1 MKLLFF
7 KQRNLLRAALT
18 LILVLLTSLNVGA
31 ADITQNS
38 AVLINSGNKAKYNNK
53 SITGTVPANSSAGSI
68 GTFFSPGA
76 IVVDGIELNLTID
89 GFNVDY
95 SELYSMRSGI
105 SLINGATLHLTVKG
119 TNTLKAGYGG
129 AGISVPY
136 GCTLEITATSTGS
149 LNVAGGNS
157 CGGGAGIGSIGDHA
171 NSHSNEGDLYPQ
183 GCGDITINGGTINAQ
198 GGTWYLYYTACGGAA
213 GIGSSEGSGVTEPN
227 PQYGA
232 KNFVNNITGN
242 ITINGGTVT
251 AKGGLGCSAI
261 GGGSHGT
268 VKSVTI
274 MGGRV
279 TANASSY
286 GNAIGCGYNNTTS
299 GSLTCPDIIIK
310 GGSITAN
317 GDIGY
322 GGTTSLSQTIGGSVT
337 IDDEATVSCSGTI
350 NPSTT
355 NYERRAFNITVY
367 DASLTASV
375 ENANIFLPGGK
386 KIVGNIAVS
395 QPGIGTV
402 SAKVLY
408 KPSHLSLS
416 GSVIVDYGTKTWSS
430 DENISLSNETNN
442 LTVGEYCYAFSGK
455 IYDKRVSTGHNSA
468 NMTLGLSAPTSFSFT
483 PEISGTSEKVGTASF
498 SGYIISASSQLA
510 GEQMLSITD
519 NGSNKYQK
527 GITFPA
533 VTAHKSD
540 LSVIMTDPSVA
551 IAPVKYID
559 ANGIEQTVDAQR
571 YSSSVELLTEGTWYV
586 DEEITVANRLSV
598 AGTVNLIL
606 CNGCK
611 LIADKGITVGNDNTL
626 NIYGQQG
633 NSGKLIANGQNNTGN
648 EEYYTGIGGCIVYV
662 YNNAKTNIPCGTIGI
677 YGGDVTAYGGK
688 ASAGI
693 GGEYNRAWRG
703 TVNIGGGIV
712 YAKGGAIN
720 SAYDAGAGI
729 GGGENGCLGT
739 INITGG
745 TIHAESG
752 DDPYWGAAGIGGG
765 RNGDAGNIN
774 ISGGVITAI
783 GKSGG
788 RGIGPGQKK
797 NGGSVNLSWTQT
809 TDVIYANSY
818 GGTVT
823 LQSDFMIKDTETQA
837 TTDNIGGKT
846 IVPMNLVTFV
856 ANGGSGTM
864 NSIPVPAGS
873 VYKLPACDFTPTE
886 GMAFYRWQIG
896 ETQYNKDDE
905 LTVTNNITLKAL
917 WAIATNSVTFNMNG
931 HGDQIV
937 QQIVDHGTTATEPTA
952 PTADGYEFAGWYL
965 DEATEPYNFDAIVT
979 ANITLNALWSKI
991 VTPTVTVT
999 GEYTYTGEQIIPEVT
1014 VKDGETIV
1022 PASEYTVSTKNTTKA
1037 GTATVTIVD
1046 NPRGNYKLETTSKDF
1061 DVAQK
1066 PVVVSGITAKNKVFD
1081 DNDNVQLDYDK
1092 VVIAGK
1098 TENDIV
1104 TVSADATFDN
1114 SSVGENKTVNIS
1126 NLTLLGTNAN
1136 NYVLADEGQ
1145 QTTTTAT
1152 IYAPHTVKF
1161 ADENGNALVAAA
1173 FADQI
1178 INNGGKVTIP
1188 VVTDANRPVK
1198 NGYRFV
1204 GWNING
1210 EEYDFDTTLDFETT
1224 QSITL
1229 TTRFLK
1235 LHNIYGS
1242 PYTGPGEGD
1251 VAAGVSQ
1258 AIVGEEV
1265 TITATPDEGSV
1276 TSFLR
1281 AYYEEDN
1288 VMHSLV
1294 VTMTDDNT
1302 GTFIM
1307 PDKDDVHIG
1316 AGFALATNL
1325 LAGLKN
1331 DNDQYEV
1338 RNAGDLKLLS
1348 TWMAAGNEME
1358 GETILLM
1365 NDIDVTG
1372 SDFDGFPSL
1381 RKGYTSYACY
1391 FRATF
1396 DGQGHTI
1403 SGLKVLSGTNA
1414 GFIPYLVGTV
1424 KNLTLRGTV
1433 QGGGYQ
1439 KNVGGIVSSVLSGG
1453 TIQNCVSLMQVRD
1466 EGSSMTFGGIAGRN
1480 DGTVKDCMFL
1490 GMGGI
1495 WYTKPMNAVGTG
1507 NGETTGCTAL
1517 YAVEPYDEHVIIS
1530 SATSEGNEVGGYFKA
1545 GSDVVLTVTAES
1557 QDGWTLRGFKYKVDV
1572 DDVNLTA
1579 NGGNSYTL
1587 TNISQNV
1594 YVMPNYSYDGLNSLE
1609 QDAQNRYLVKTKD
1622 DLNTVARVVGELGGC
1637 PDMTFLLANDLTEVG
1652 EFSGIA
1658 PNGDD
1663 DHAFKGTFDGGGHT
1677 ISGMTITGHGN
1688 NIGFVG
1694 YLLGTVQN
1702 LTMEYCTVTNT
1713 SDVDYSFAGMLAGSG
1728 YNSGAIRHCRVIGG
1742 TVVGS
1747 LAGAIMGDYYMDA
1760 EDNLYNDEVKVISG
1774 GIEKAIGDCG
1784 TSNGDINYSTDPAVV
1799 GWRVLFMGKNGQLAP
1814 AQLIAN
1820 GDAAIRPDVTP
1831 VGDSHFTFANTWKR
1845 GDGQVYTFDSHRH
1858 EDRITENTILYPGWN
1873 EETKYTITY
1882 QANDGNG
1889 STQTEAVYESD
1900 VTSYVL
1906 PDCFFAAP
1914 DGKRFVAWEY
1924 AGNSYAPG
1932 ESLTFD
1938 TDIVVEAQ
1946 WVTVRTL
1953 TAKIAPDNNYWTTFY
1968 CGTQGYKIDN
1978 DINACAYTASV
1989 TGSTITLH
1997 KLGKVIPANTA
2008 VIVVGTVSDITMTES
2023 DDNAENIVPNSLQG
2037 IDTDTNCA
2045 DIGTGTFYV
2054 MGFENAKF
2062 GFHKY
2067 SGTKMAA
2074 NKAFLLLDSYSARS
2088 LDIVFDNDET
2098 SISEQLHTANEGADR
2113 WYTIEGRCIERP
2125 TAKGLY
2131 IKNGRKVV
2139 IK

>member
-1 MKLLFF
+1 MMGTFF
-7 KQRNLLRAALT
+7 NRTTLLRRT
-18 LILVLLTSLNVGA
+18 LSLAVVMLTSLCVWA

-38 AVLINSGNKAKYNNK
+38 AVVINSGNKAKYNNK
-53 SITGTVPANSSAGSI
+53 SVTGTVPANSSAGSI

-76 IVVDGIELNLTID
+76 IVVDGVELNLTID
-89 GFNVDY
+89 GFNTDY
-95 SELYSMRSGI
+95 SELLSPRSGI

-136 GCTLEITATSTGS
+136 GCTLEITATSTGT
-149 LNVAGGNS
+149 LNAFGGNS

-171 NSHSNEGDLYPQ
+171 NSHSNESELYPQ
-183 GCGDITINGGTINAQ
+183 GCGDIIINGGTINAQ

-213 GIGSSEGSGVTEPN
+213 GIGSSEGSGVTAPN

-232 KNFVNNITGN
+232 QNFVNNITGN

-322 GGTTSLSQTIGGSVT
+322 GGTTSISQTIGGSVT

-498 SGYIISASSQLA
+498 SGYIISASSELA

-648 EEYYTGIGGCIVYV
+648 GDFYTGIGGCIVYV

-712 YAKGGAIN
+712 YAKGGARN

-729 GGGENGCLGT
+729 GGGENGCLAT
-739 INITGG
+739 VNITGG

-765 RNGDAGNIN
+765 QNGDAGNIN

-783 GKSGG
+783 GRSGG

-797 NGGSVNLSWTQT
+797 NGGSVNLSWTNA

-823 LQSDFMIKDTETQA
+823 LLSDFMIKDTETQA
-837 TTDNIGGKT
+837 KTDNIGGKT
-846 IVPMNLVTFV
+846 IVPMNLVTFD
-856 ANGGSGTM
+856 ANGASGTM

-896 ETQYNKDDE
+896 ETLYDKDDE

-1046 NPRGNYKLETTSKDF
+1046 NPRGNYKLETTSEEF
-1061 DVAQK
+1061 TVAK
-1066 PVVVSGITAKNKVFD
+1066 KAVVVSGITAKNKVFD
-1081 DNDNVQLDYDK
+1081 DNRNVQLDYDQ

-1104 TVSADATFDN
+1104 TVSADAIFDN

-1126 NLTLLGTNAN
+1126 NLTLFGTNAN

-1161 ADENGNALVAAA
+1161 VDENGDALVAAE

-1198 NGYRFV
+1198 DGYRFV

-1210 EEYDFDTTLDFETT
+1210 EEYDFNTTLDFETT

-1242 PYTGPGEGD
+1242 PYTGPGEGT

-1265 TITATPDEGSV
+1265 TITATPDDGSV

-1316 AGFALATNL
+1316 AGFALATDL

-1338 RNAGDLKLLS
+1338 REAGDLKLLS

-1372 SDFDGFPSL
+1372 SDFDGFPRL
-1381 RKGYTSYACY
+1381 RTGYSSDACF

-1403 SGLKVLSGTNA
+1403 SGLKVLSSDNA
-1414 GFIPYLVGTV
+1414 GFIPYLKGTV

-1433 QGGGYQ
+1433 QGGGNPNY
-1439 KNVGGIVSSVLSGG
+1439 VGGISSSVSSGG
-1453 TIQNCVSLMQVRD
+1453 TIQNCVSLMQVRN
-1466 EGSSMTFGGIAGRN
+1466 EGTSMTFGGIAGRN

-1490 GMGGI
+1490 GLGGI
-1495 WYTKPMNAVGTG
+1495 WNTKPMNAVGAG

-1517 YAVEPYDEHVIIS
+1517 YAVEPYDERVTIS

-1545 GSDVVLTVTAES
+1545 GSDIILTLSAADK
-1557 QDGWTLRGFKYKVDV
+1557 DGYTLRGFKYEGDNG
-1572 DDVNLTA
+1572 DVNLTA

-1594 YVMPNYSYDGLNSLE
+1594 CVMPNYSYNGLSSLE
-1609 QDAQNRYLVKTKD
+1609 QDNQNRYLVKSKTDLLTVAQVVK
-1622 DLNTVARVVGELGGC
+1622 DLNGC
-1637 PDMTFLLANDLTEVG
+1637 SDMTFLLNNDLTEVG
-1652 EFSGIA
+1652 DFEGIA
-1658 PNGDD
+1658 VGTEEPFNGL
-1663 DHAFKGTFDGGGHT
+1663 FDGGGHT
-1677 ISGMTITGHGN
+1677 ISGMTIEARAN
-1688 NIGFVG
+1688 NVGFIGYMAAG
-1694 YLLGTVQN
+1694 LHLTN
-1702 LTMEYCTVTNT
+1702 LTLENCTVTNT
-1713 SDVDYSFAGMLAGSG
+1713 SDVDYTYAGMLVGGGWNGMLS
-1728 YNSGAIRHCRVIGG
+1728 NCRVIGG
-1742 TVVGS
+1742 TVTGAK
-1747 LAGAIMGDYYMDA
+1747 AGAIMGDTYLSGSN
-1760 EDNLYNDEVKVISG
+1760 NLYNDEVTVISG
-1774 GIEKAIGDCG
+1774 GITKAIGECG
-1784 TSNGDINYSTDPAVV
+1784 SSEGDYVYNNAAQI
-1799 GWRVLFMGKNGQLAP
+1799 GWRVFFMGKNGQLAP

-1820 GDAAIRPDVTP
+1820 GDAAIRPDVIP

-1858 EDRITENTILYPGWN
+1858 EDRITENTVLYPGWN
-1873 EETKYTITY
+1873 EDTKYTITY

-1889 STQTEAVYESD
+1889 TTHTQSVYESD

-1906 PDCFFAAP
+1906 PDCFFAVP

-1968 CGTQGYKIDN
+1968 CGTQGYKIDD

-1989 TGSTITLH
+1989 AGNTIKLN

-2008 VIVVGTVSDITMTES
+2008 VIVVGAVGDITMTES

-2037 IDTDTNCA
+2037 VDTDTNCA

-2074 NKAFLLLDSYSARS
+2074 NKAFLLLDGTGAHS
-2088 LDIVFDNDET
+2088 LDIVFGDDAT
-2098 SISEQLHTANEGADR
+2098 FMSEQLRAVNEGADR

-2131 IKNGRKVV
+2131 IHNGRKVV

>member
-1 MKLLFF
+1 M
-7 KQRNLLRAALT
+7 T
-18 LILVLLTSLNVGA
+18 LAFMLLTTATAWA
-31 ADITQNS
+31 ADITQNT
-38 AVLINSGNKAKYNNK
+38 AVVINSGNKTKYNNK
-53 SITGTVPANSSAGSI
+53 SVTGTVPANSSAGNH
-68 GTFFSPGA
+68 GTFYTPGA

-89 GFNVDY
+89 GFNTDY
-95 SELYSMRSGI
+95 SELLSPRSGI

-136 GCTLEITATSTGS
+136 GCTLEITATSTGT
-149 LNVAGGNS
+149 LNAFGGNS

-171 NSHSNEGDLYPQ
+171 NSHSNESDLYPQ
-183 GCGDITINGGTINAQ
+183 GCGDIIINGGTINAQ

-213 GIGSSEGSGVTEPN
+213 GIGSSEGSGVTAPN

-232 KNFVNNITGN
+232 QNFVNNITGN

-322 GGTTSLSQTIGGSVT
+322 GGTTSISQTIGGSVT

-367 DASLTASV
+367 DASVTASV

-455 IYDKRVSTGHNSA
+455 IYDKRVNTGNNSA

-533 VTAHKSD
+533 VTAHKCD
-540 LSVIMTDPSVA
+540 LSVIMTDPSVTV
-551 IAPVKYID
+551 APVKYID

-648 EEYYTGIGGCIVYV
+648 GDFYTGIGGCIVYV

-712 YAKGGAIN
+712 YAKGGARN

-729 GGGENGCLGT
+729 GGGENGCLAT
-739 INITGG
+739 VNITGG

-765 RNGDAGNIN
+765 QNGDAGNIN

-783 GKSGG
+783 GRSGG

-797 NGGSVNLSWTQT
+797 NGGSVNLSWTNA

-823 LQSDFMIKDTETQA
+823 LLSDFMIKDTETQA

-873 VYKLPACDFTPTE
+873 VYKLPACDFTPTG

-896 ETQYNKDDE
+896 ETLYDKDDE

-931 HGDQIV
+931 HGDDV
-937 QQIVDHGTTATEPTA
+937 PQQIINYGATATEPTA

-965 DEATEPYNFDAIVT
+965 DEATEPFNFDAIVT

-1046 NPRGNYKLETTSKDF
+1046 NPRGNYKLETTSEEF
-1061 DVAQK
+1061 TVAQK
-1066 PVVVSGITAKNKVFD
+1066 PIVISGIIAKNKVFD
-1081 DNDNVQLDYDK
+1081 DDTKAALDYSNVVFGGIAEGDILTVCATGTFANTSVEEDK
-1092 VVIAGK
+1092 
-1098 TENDIV
+1098 
-1104 TVSADATFDN
+1104 
-1114 SSVGENKTVNIS
+1114 SVAIS
-1126 NLTLLGTNAN
+1126 NLSLGGSSNG
-1136 NYVLADEGQ
+1136 NYVLAAEGQ
-1145 QTTTTAT
+1145 QTAATAS
-1152 IYAPHTVKF
+1152 IYAPHTVEFKSEDGTVTLT
-1161 ADENGNALVAAA
+1161 ATQTV
-1173 FADQI
+1173 
-1178 INNGGKVTIP
+1178 NNHAKVSKPNISLT
-1188 VVTDANRPVK
+1188 K
-1198 NGYRFV
+1198 EGYRFMNE
-1204 GWNING
+1204 WLLDDEIF
-1210 EEYDFDTTLDFETT
+1210 DFDTALDLATT
-1224 QSITL
+1224 HTL
-1229 TTRFLK
+1229 TLKPMFLK
-1235 LHNIYGS
+1235 LYKITEGARAGNGDGS
-1242 PYTGPGEGD
+1242 VTISVPKAVAGET
-1251 VAAGVSQ
+1251 
-1258 AIVGEEV
+1258 V
-1265 TITATPDEGSV
+1265 TITATPSSTSILAYFSVYYFEGDD
-1276 TSFLR
+1276 
-1281 AYYEEDN
+1281 AIDIPC
-1288 VMHSLV
+1288 
-1294 VTMTDDNT
+1294 TMTGENT
-1302 GTFIM
+1302 ATFTM
-1307 PDKDDVHIG
+1307 PDHDMVLVG
-1316 AGFALATNL
+1316 ARFALSDNML
-1325 LAGLKN
+1325 NDLKN
-1331 DNDQYEV
+1331 SSNQYEV
-1338 RNAGDLKLLS
+1338 RAPGDLSLLQ
-1348 TWMAAGNEME
+1348 TWINGDTHHTME

-1365 NDIDVTG
+1365 NDIDISGENFSGFTT
-1372 SDFDGFPSL
+1372 DF
-1381 RKGYTSYACY
+1381 KG
-1391 FRATF
+1391 TF
-1396 DGQGHTI
+1396 DGQNHTI
-1403 SGLKVLSGTNA
+1403 SGLNIHKNSASAGFFVLVSGT
-1414 GFIPYLVGTV
+1414 VQ
-1424 KNLTLRGTV
+1424 NLTLRGSVEGSGTLHC
-1433 QGGGYQ
+1433 
-1439 KNVGGIVSSVLSGG
+1439 VGGIAAYVTDGG
-1453 TIQNCVSLMQVRD
+1453 TIQDCVSLISVSRD
-1466 EGSSMTFGGIAGRN
+1466 YYSTNGSLVGNNA
-1480 DGTVKDCMFL
+1480 GTVKNCLYL
-1490 GMGGI
+1490 GMGGLNNVYDMTAI
-1495 WYTKPMNAVGTG
+1495 GSGNAAID
-1507 NGETTGCTAL
+1507 CTAL
-1517 YAVEPYDEHVIIS
+1517 YAIKGNDDDLFGGIVTIGSIS
-1530 SATSEGNEVGGYFKA
+1530 SAGNEVGGYFKA
-1545 GSDVVLTVTAES
+1545 GSDIILTLSAS
-1557 QDGWTLRGFKYKVDV
+1557 DKDGYTLRGFKYETDNG
-1572 DDVNLTA
+1572 DVNLTD
-1579 NGGNSYTL
+1579 NSDNTYTL
-1587 TNISQNV
+1587 SDIRTNITIL
-1594 YVMPNYSYDGLNSLE
+1594 PNYSYNGLSSLE
-1609 QDAQNRYLVKTKD
+1609 QDNQNRYLVKSKADLHTVAQVVK
-1622 DLNTVARVVGELGGC
+1622 DLNGC
-1637 PDMTFLLANDLTEVG
+1637 ADMTFLLNNDLTEVG
-1652 EFSGIA
+1652 SFEGIA
-1658 PNGDD
+1658 V
-1663 DHAFKGTFDGGGHT
+1663 GTAEPFGGLFDGGGHI
-1677 ISGMTITGHGN
+1677 ISGMTIEACAP
-1688 NIGFVG
+1688 FVG
-1694 YLLGTVQN
+1694 FIGEIAAGEHLTN
-1702 LTMEYCTVTNT
+1702 LTLENCTVTNT
-1713 SDVDYSFAGMLAGSG
+1713 SDVDNTYAAMLVGGGWNGELS
-1728 YNSGAIRHCRVIGG
+1728 NCRVIGG
-1742 TVVGS
+1742 TVTGAM
-1747 LAGAIMGDYYMDA
+1747 AGAITG
-1760 EDNLYNDEVKVISG
+1760 EDILGGSNNLYNDQVTVISG
-1774 GIEKAIGDCG
+1774 GVTLPIGECG
-1784 TSNGDINYSTDPAVV
+1784 TSSGDHSYNDAAEV
-1799 GWRVLFMGKNGQLAP
+1799 GWRVFFMGKNGQLAP

-1820 GDAAIRPDVTP
+1820 GDAAIRPDVIP

-1845 GDGQVYTFDSHRH
+1845 GDGHVYTFDSHRY
-1858 EDRITENTILYPGWN
+1858 EDMITENTVLYPGWN

-1889 STQTEAVYESD
+1889 TTHTQSVYESD

-1906 PDCFFAAP
+1906 PDCFFAVP

-1953 TAKIAPDNNYWTTFY
+1953 TAKIAPDNNYWTTHY
-1968 CGTQGYKIDN
+1968 SANTGYKID
-1978 DINACAYTASV
+1978 DDEHACAYTATIS
-1989 TGSTITLH
+1989 GNTITLH

-2008 VIVVGTVSDITMTES
+2008 VVVVAADDAITMTVSEE
-2023 DDNAENIVPNSLQG
+2023 DAENTVGNDLRG
-2037 IDTDTNCA
+2037 VDTETAVA
-2045 DIGTGTFYV
+2045 DITTSLNVNALYV
-2054 MGFENAKF
+2054 IGFSNSKF

-2067 SGTKMAA
+2067 SGSTMAA
-2074 NKAFLLLDSYSARS
+2074 HKAFLPVSGTAAHELTM
-2088 LDIVFDNDET
+2088 VFEDET
-2098 SISEQLHTANEGADR
+2098 TGVITTTNFTNYTNSEV
-2113 WYTIEGRCIERP
+2113 WYDMQ
-2125 TAKGLY
+2125 
-2131 IKNGRKVV
+2131 GRKLDGKPTKKGVYIVNGKKVV
-2139 IK
+2139 VK